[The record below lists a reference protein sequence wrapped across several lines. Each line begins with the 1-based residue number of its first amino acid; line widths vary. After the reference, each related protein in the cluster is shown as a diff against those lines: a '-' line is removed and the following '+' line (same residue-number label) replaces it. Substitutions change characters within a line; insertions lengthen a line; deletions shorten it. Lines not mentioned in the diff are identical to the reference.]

1 MCTYIEHTSWKSKVE
16 QITPDAAYLT
26 DDQHG
31 NHNEVPLPGKEYFQV
46 DAKSCSSV
54 SSACFGEAVLSE
66 QPNFQPI
73 TTFYVA
79 AKGIGI
85 VRFPIPSSELEI
97 SIYHNDRTL
106 AYMSTR
112 GKCSSGDAVLSH
124 PKLGD
129 LDSTTYF
136 FGPGRD
142 PVMKLLQGPYEA
154 ESDKNILKIQGKW
167 TSHSVAFW
175 SPEGRLFQW
184 GYCCRKEANM
194 GKVKLMVLRLKEPS
208 TMEDGR
214 EGRVLAQLIR
224 SDETRTQ
231 GSSKSSAGNGGQ
243 LMLDE
248 HATEY
253 LDEAL
258 IVATCLVMLK
268 KEIDRRRFA
277 QFAVLGGIAAGGL

>member
-1 MCTYIEHTSWKSKVE
+1 MPSPRYKSPK
-16 QITPDAAYLT
+16 
-26 DDQHG
+26 DDQ
-31 NHNEVPLPGKEYFQV
+31 NHHEVPLPDKEYLQV

-54 SSACFGEAVLSE
+54 FSACFGEAVLPE

-97 SIYHNDRTL
+97 PIYHNDGTL

-129 LDSTTYF
+129 LVSTTYF

-142 PVMKLLQGPYEA
+142 PVMKLLQGSYEA
-154 ESDKNILKIQGKW
+154 ESDKSILKIQGKW
-167 TSHSVAFW
+167 TSRSVTFW

-184 GYCCRKEANM
+184 GYGRRKEANVV
-194 GKVKLMVLRLKEPS
+194 KVKLMVLRLKEPS
-208 TMEDGR
+208 TLEDGR

-277 QFAVLGGIAAGGL
+277 QFAVLGAIAAAGS